1 MFLSNA
7 KFCDFD
13 QMYGLYKE
21 RILKKDCTQSRFV
34 LDELQ
39 KIGETDINLNF
50 LKLYDDEQYLDMVV
64 ENIFSAINNY
74 FDINLST
81 PVFVV
86 DTFPGNFALDSWKA
100 LSVDSVQ
107 AQYYSINEGIYFKKE
122 FVSPY
127 LFYIN

>member
-1 MFLSNA
+1 M
-7 KFCDFD
+7 
-13 QMYGLYKE
+13 
-21 RILKKDCTQSRFV
+21 
-34 LDELQ
+34 Q
-39 KIGETDINLNF
+39 KISETDIDLNF

-81 PVFVV
+81 PVFIV

-122 FVSPY
+122 FVSP
-127 LFYIN
+127 